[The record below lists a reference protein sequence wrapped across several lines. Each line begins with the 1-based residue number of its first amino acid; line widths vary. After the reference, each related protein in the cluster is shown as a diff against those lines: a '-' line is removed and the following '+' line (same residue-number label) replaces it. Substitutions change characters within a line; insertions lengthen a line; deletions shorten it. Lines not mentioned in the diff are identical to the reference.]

1 MTWPRQN
8 FSLLYDTTK
17 KKKKKRRGFH
27 DNFHKETVP
36 CRVSKNWRRD
46 LPPYTAAEHICMR
59 KLRTSSVVHA
69 LNLIP
74 SFVLRC
80 LSMLLWISRLRAKKK
95 GPQIHKRY
103 VDDNLLQLLILK
115 LFFGSFTK
123 CSSQVPQWPP
133 LLIMELDVAF
143 WHTKFTFGSPVSILF
158 SKLDNS
164 QLVRNCVAL
173 THRNFDGYFY
183 RKKSARYT
191 RVNTVV
197 SLSTLRVVDLCLF
210 FQFVAWTTTRLNP

>member
-8 FSLLYDTTK
+8 FSLLYDTTKK

-80 LSMLLWISRLRAKKK
+80 LSLLLWISRLRAKKK

-164 QLVRNCVAL
+164 QLFRNCVAL

-183 RKKSARYT
+183 RKKCVLYT
-191 RVNTVV
+191 GKYG
-197 SLSTLRVVDLCLF
+197 SKPLDTLCCWFMLVF
-210 FQFVAWTTTRLNP
+210 FNLLLGLLQD